1 VGVRVLPVLSDRDM
15 TLKMECKGSSE
26 FELSGFGVEKRVKG
40 VQGCKGLRSEVKVG
54 VKER

>member
-1 VGVRVLPVLSDRDM
+1 VGVKVLPVLSDRDM